1 MVPPPA
7 PSSAPGAA
15 TVHGVEEALA
25 LLLRPPEGGE
35 DDESARRE
43 AAELLHQAGTR
54 EALAR
59 LEGRVGHERARAHLR
74 DARWDVAGAG
84 PVDLVGVPGGARA
97 LGILFGLRLRRGL
110 RLAEARWLSASLGG
124 GVAGLLAGLA
134 GGAVLW
140 LGPGSHADATVP
152 VVLGFL
158 GMVVGGLGAA
168 GVGAGLAAAEALVRS
183 WRRLSLSLFGALG
196 GAAVGTLTHAIGRWT
211 VQGLFGR
218 DLSPMG
224 GGFEGLVIGGAVGF
238 AYAAATP
245 RAEGGMATPQGRERL
260 WVALATG
267 LLGGIAA
274 AGLAATGSHLG
285 AMSLDFMARSFPDAL
300 VSFDPLARLLGEPT
314 PGTVTR
320 VAIGAGEGLVFGFG
334 LAWGLTRRPR

>member
-1 MVPPPA
+1 M
-7 PSSAPGAA
+7 
-15 TVHGVEEALA
+15 
-25 LLLRPPEGGE
+25 
-35 DDESARRE
+35 
-43 AAELLHQAGTR
+43 
-54 EALAR
+54 
-59 LEGRVGHERARAHLR
+59 
-74 DARWDVAGAG
+74 
-84 PVDLVGVPGGARA
+84 
-97 LGILFGLRLRRGL
+97 
-110 RLAEARWLSASLGG
+110 
-124 GVAGLLAGLA
+124 
-134 GGAVLW
+134 
-140 LGPGSHADATVP
+140 
-152 VVLGFL
+152 
-158 GMVVGGLGAA
+158 
-168 GVGAGLAAAEALVRS
+168 
-183 WRRLSLSLFGALG
+183 
-196 GAAVGTLTHAIGRWT
+196 THAIGRWT

-320 VAIGAGEGLVFGFG
+320 VVIGAGEGLVFGFG